1 MSAGVPRAPSTAAA
15 IAWALSALLATQLV
29 FWLAIGMAESAAR
42 PSGMQARPWI
52 EYVAV
57 DAQGHIAADAPR
69 QRAAHEPDPNYKAR
83 LEGAPSSVLFEIPF
97 ELAAVEGDLALY
109 LGAQRSIQE
118 IRLNG
123 QVIKPN
129 VPLDSFSG
137 AAGWE
142 PVFYML
148 PVADLRLGQN
158 LVTALVAS
166 EGFGH
171 VFPEFQIGPAEAVA
185 RAYGYGK
192 LFNIDLPLVAVGIL
206 LFTALLCVAV
216 NWPQAD
222 RPRVRALIL
231 LLLVWALASYAVAFA
246 PPFVMS
252 REATIFAYYSLASA
266 QPFAAAL
273 YALHQTGVL
282 PRLRRALP
290 WLWSA
295 AQAWLCLATLVVV
308 GELGDPLRWLS
319 SFPLLSLGATA
330 LLATGGIGLLALTL
344 GREGGRHALERGL
357 LMVCLTALLVDA
369 ADATLKLHVPG
380 LPALP
385 LTFYS
390 APLAGLLL
398 GLGMVASLAR
408 EATLA
413 RRVVA
418 TANAVLAERLAVRE
432 AELAAVHE
440 REKQLLVRHAA
451 LEERQRIVRDMHDG
465 VGGNLLGLQMQL
477 RHGQP
482 SLQRVE
488 EQVSASLADLRLMVD
503 ALDAPEAA
511 LSEVLIGFERRLR
524 EQLQGAGIALNFE
537 VALGEHDPVLGTRV
551 SLHLLRILQEAV
563 SNACRH
569 AQPRHLQ
576 IRARASAGAL
586 QLSVRDD
593 GVGIAHSARS
603 GRGLASMRARAAELG
618 AQLDIRAAQPGTEI
632 QVRLATADHTQ
643 AAARRAA

>member
-1 MSAGVPRAPSTAAA
+1 MSVGTQRAPRSGVAL
-15 IAWALSALLATQLV
+15 AWALSALLVAQAL
-29 FWLAIGMAESAAR
+29 FWIAIGLAEMAAR
-42 PSGMQARPWI
+42 PSTMQARPWV
-52 EYVAV
+52 EYLPVDDRGRIAPDAV
-57 DAQGHIAADAPR
+57 R
-69 QRAAHEPDPNYKAR
+69 QRAGYEPDPNYKAR
-83 LEGAPSSVLFEIPF
+83 LDGAPSRVLFEIPF
-97 ELAAVEGDLALY
+97 ELSGPDGDLALY

-123 QVIKPN
+123 EVVKPN

-148 PVADLRLGQN
+148 PATELVHGRN

-166 EGFGH
+166 EGFAH

-185 RAYGYGK
+185 RAYGYGH

-216 NWPQAD
+216 NWPAQD

-231 LLLVWALASYAVAFA
+231 LLVVWAVASYAVAFT

-252 REATIFAYYSLASA
+252 REATIFAYYSLTIA
-266 QPFAAAL
+266 QPFAAAY
-273 YALHQTGVL
+273 YALHQTAVL
-282 PRLRRALP
+282 PRVRRALP
-290 WLWSA
+290 WIWAA
-295 AQAWLCLATLVVV
+295 AQGWLGLSALIVV
-308 GELGDPLRWLS
+308 GGLGDPRQWLGT
-319 SFPLLSLGATA
+319 FPALSLAVTA
-330 LLATGGIGLLALTL
+330 LLSAGGIVLLAVTL

-380 LPALP
+380 MPNLP

-413 RRVVA
+413 RRVV
-418 TANAVLAERLAVRE
+418 TNANAVLAERLAERE

-482 SLQRVE
+482 TLDRVE

-503 ALDAPEAA
+503 ALDAPHAV
-511 LSEVLIGFERRLR
+511 LSEVLMAFERRLR
-524 EQLQGAGIALNFE
+524 EQLQGAGIDLRFDVSLDA
-537 VALGEHDPVLGTRV
+537 HDPVLGTRV

-569 AQPRHLQ
+569 AHPRQLH
-576 IRARASAGAL
+576 IAARSDAEQV
-586 QLSVRDD
+586 QLRVGDD
-593 GVGIAHSARS
+593 GVGIAQGAPL
-603 GRGLASMRARAAELG
+603 GRGLASMRARAAEIG
-618 AQLDIRAAQPGTEI
+618 AKLEIVPTRPGTE
-632 QVRLATADHTQ
+632 VRVTLAA
-643 AAARRAA
+643 

>member
-1 MSAGVPRAPSTAAA
+1 MSAGTQRAPSIGVAL
-15 IAWALSALLATQLV
+15 AWALSALLVAQAV
-29 FWLAIGMAESAAR
+29 FWIAIGLAEMAAR
-42 PSGMQARPWI
+42 PSTMQARPWI
-52 EYVAV
+52 EYTPVDDQGRIAPDAV
-57 DAQGHIAADAPR
+57 R
-69 QRAAHEPDPNYKAR
+69 QRASYELDPNYKAR
-83 LEGAPSSVLFEIPF
+83 LDGAPSRVLFEIPF
-97 ELAAVEGDLALY
+97 ELSEPEGDLALY

-123 QVIKPN
+123 EVVKPN

-148 PVADLRLGQN
+148 PTTDLVRGRN

-166 EGFGH
+166 EGFAH
-171 VFPEFQIGPAEAVA
+171 VFPEFQIGLAEAVA
-185 RAYGYGK
+185 RAYGYGN

-206 LFTALLCVAV
+206 LFTALLCLAV
-216 NWPQAD
+216 NWPIQD

-231 LLLVWALASYAVAFA
+231 LLVVWAVASYAVAFT

-252 REATIFAYYSLASA
+252 RESTIFAYYSLGIA
-266 QPFAAAL
+266 QPFAAGY
-273 YALHQTGVL
+273 YALHQTAVL
-282 PRLRRALP
+282 SRVRRMLP
-290 WLWSA
+290 WLWAA
-295 AQAWLCLATLVVV
+295 AQGWLCLSMLVVV
-308 GELGDPLRWLS
+308 SGLGDPRQWLGN
-319 SFPLLSLGATA
+319 FPILGLAVTTLLSTGGTF
-330 LLATGGIGLLALTL
+330 LLAVTL

-380 LPALP
+380 MPAIP

-413 RRVVA
+413 RRVVSN
-418 TANAVLAERLAVRE
+418 ANTVLAERLAARE

-440 REKQLLVRHAA
+440 REKQLLMRHVA

-482 SLQRVE
+482 TLRRVE

-511 LSEVLIGFERRLR
+511 LSEALMAFERRLR
-524 EQLQGAGIALNFE
+524 EQLQGAGIDLHFD
-537 VALGEHDPVLGTRV
+537 VALDAHDPVLGTRV
-551 SLHLLRILQEAV
+551 SLHLLRLLQEAV
-563 SNACRH
+563 SNAYRH
-569 AQPRHLQ
+569 AHPRQLH
-576 IRARASAGAL
+576 IAARSDAGQV
-586 QLSVRDD
+586 QLRVSDD
-593 GVGIAHSARS
+593 GVGIAQGAPL
-603 GRGLASMRARAAELG
+603 GRGLSSMRARAAEIG
-618 AQLDIRAAQPGTEI
+618 ARLEILPTRPGTE
-632 QVRLATADHTQ
+632 VRVTLAT
-643 AAARRAA
+643 